1 MPLCNKILIGDDDP
15 AFCEIAKALLEK
27 EGYNVAAAT
36 TYESILENADTQ
48 IYDLVLLDLKL
59 KDKSGVDILKHIK
72 NKDPDIMVI
81 MITSFATIQTA
92 VESIKIGAY
101 DYLTKDIENE
111 ELLLKIEHALE
122 HRKNTLEL
130 RTLKEALGE
139 RYSFHNIIGSNKT
152 MQEVYNLINSVC
164 NTDVAVLILGE
175 TGTGKELVA
184 KAIHFNSLRKEKPF
198 FAINCAAISETLT
211 ESELFGHE
219 KGSFTGAYK
228 QRIGKLELANEGSV
242 FLDEIGDMNISLQAK
257 VLRFLQ
263 DKSFERIGGEKT
275 LSADVRIIAATNKD
289 LETMIEEK
297 KFREDLFYRINTIQ
311 INLPPLRERI
321 DDISLLAEHFI
332 KVFNNKHKKSVKGLT
347 KGAIETLTE
356 YNWPGNVREL
366 ENLLEKMIILV
377 PDRNIDKNDIEKFLL
392 KKREA
397 PARKLDI
404 NVPLGELKNNLEK
417 EYITALLKKY
427 QGNIVRVAEKTGLSR
442 AAIYQKMEKYN
453 LSKIDF
459 KPE

>member
-1 MPLCNKILIGDDDP
+1 MPLFNKILIGDDDP

-27 EGYNVAAAT
+27 KGYNVAAAI

-347 KGAIETLTE
+347 KGAVETMTE

-392 KKREA
+392 KKRET
-397 PARKLDI
+397 PAKTLDT

-442 AAIYQKMEKYN
+442 AAIYQKMEKYG
-453 LSKIDF
+453 LSKTDF